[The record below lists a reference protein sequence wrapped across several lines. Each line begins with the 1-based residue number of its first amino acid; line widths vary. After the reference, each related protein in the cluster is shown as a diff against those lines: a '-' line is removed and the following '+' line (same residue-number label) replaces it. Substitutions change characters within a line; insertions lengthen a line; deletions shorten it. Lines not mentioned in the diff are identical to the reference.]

1 VTPGPERPAAGA
13 RSEESRHLVSGGTR
27 ELPLFP
33 LNTVLFPSLPL
44 PLHIFEER
52 YKLMIGTC
60 AVTDKEFGVCL
71 IRDGVEVGGPA
82 EPFEVGTVARIAE
95 IERMPDG
102 RMNLMTFGTTRYRL
116 LELTQREPYL
126 IGRVELLENA
136 PEHPDAQAVEDVADR
151 LLSYLRNVRDV
162 RRLPAR
168 DDLIADVDRLSYLV
182 AATLNLSPLS
192 RQELLEVD
200 STVERLSQVRT
211 LLRRESE
218 NARLFGQAVTGP
230 MAGPFS
236 LN

>member
-1 VTPGPERPAAGA
+1 M
-13 RSEESRHLVSGGTR
+13 SGDTR

-60 AVTDKEFGVCL
+60 AVTDRQFGVCL
-71 IRDGVEVGGPA
+71 IKEGVEVGGPA
-82 EPFEVGTVARIAE
+82 EPYEIGTLARIAE

-102 RMNLMTFGTTRYRL
+102 RMNLMTFGVTRFRIL
-116 LELTQREPYL
+116 SMVQREPYL
-126 IGRVELLENA
+126 IGRVELLEGPA
-136 PEHPDAQAVEDVADR
+136 EQTDQEIVLDVADR
-151 LLSYLRNVRDV
+151 LLSYLQLVRGV
-162 RRLPAR
+162 QRLPNR
-168 DDLIADVDRLSYLV
+168 DDLISDVDRLSYLV
-182 AATLNLSPLS
+182 AATLNIPPAT

-200 STVERLSQVRT
+200 STATRLREVRAM
-211 LLRRESE
+211 LRRESE
-218 NARLFGQAVTGP
+218 NARLFGQPVSGP